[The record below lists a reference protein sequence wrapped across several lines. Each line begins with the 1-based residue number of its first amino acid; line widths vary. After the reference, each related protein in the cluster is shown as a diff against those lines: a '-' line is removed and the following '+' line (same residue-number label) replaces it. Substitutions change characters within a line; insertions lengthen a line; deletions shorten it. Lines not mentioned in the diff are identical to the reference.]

1 MIYLNFM
8 YFVIILLK
16 EKLLILVG
24 NLNLLNKK
32 YNEELVVFIENKK
45 IMTVN

>member
-1 MIYLNFM
+1 MIYLNFI

-24 NLNLLNKK
+24 NLNLQNKK
-32 YNEELVVFIENKK
+32 CNEELVVFIEN
-45 IMTVN
+45 

>member
-32 YNEELVVFIENKK
+32 CNEELVVFIENKK
-45 IMTVN
+45 IMIVN